1 MGAAIMPAGA
11 LAGGLT
17 GGADSILAG
26 GAAGSVLGP
35 VGIAAGLVG
44 GVLSAFGAFEGL
56 SSQSQ
61 NAAFQAQVAANSAA
75 IARTN
80 YKLQIES
87 GEETSA
93 DQEMQLR
100 SQVGTQKAGQAAS
113 GVDVNSA
120 SSTASRAGTAEVG
133 TLDVLTQ
140 RSNNARQAYG
150 YEVAA
155 TDDTAESQLLERE
168 SSQASAMAP
177 VAATGSLLS
186 SASTVGGNYGKYLQ
200 GVG

>member
-11 LAGGLT
+11 LSGGMTAGG
-17 GGADSILAG
+17 DILAG
-26 GAAGSVLGP
+26 AAAGSMFGP
-35 VGIAAGLVG
+35 IGAAVGAVGGAIAA
-44 GVLSAFGAFEGL
+44 FGQYMGMQA
-56 SSQSQ
+56 QSK
-61 NAAFQAQVAANSAA
+61 NAAFQAQVAANNAK

-93 DQEMQLR
+93 NQEMQLR
-100 SQVGTQKAGQAAS
+100 STLGTQKAGQAAS
-113 GVDVNSA
+113 GVDVNTG
-120 SSTASRAGTAEVG
+120 SSVASRAGTVQVG
-133 TLDVLTQ
+133 TLDVLTA

-155 TDDTAESQLLERE
+155 TSDTAESQLLTAE
-168 SSQASAMAP
+168 SQQAGAMAP
-177 VAATGSLLS
+177 VAAAGSLLS

-200 GVG
+200 GVS

>member
-1 MGAAIMPAGA
+1 MAITSAAAG
-11 LAGGLT
+11 
-17 GGADSILAG
+17 LAG
-26 GAAGSVLGP
+26 GA
-35 VGIAAGLVG
+35 IAAYGKY
-44 GVLSAFGAFEGL
+44 EGL
-56 SSQSQ
+56 ESQSA

-93 DQEMQLR
+93 NQEMQLR
-100 SQVGTQKAGQAAS
+100 SEVGTQKAGQAAS

-120 SSTASRAGTAEVG
+120 SSTAARAGTAEVG

-150 YEVAA
+150 YSVAA
-155 TDDTAESQLLERE
+155 TSDTAESELQMQE
-168 SSQASAMAP
+168 SQQAANAAP
-177 VAATGSLLS
+177 IEATGSMLS
-186 SASTVGGNYGKYLQ
+186 TISTVGDKYGKYLQ
-200 GVG
+200 GGS

>member
-35 VGIAAGLVG
+35 VGIAAGLIG
-44 GVLSAFGAFEGL
+44 GAISAFGAYQGMEA
-56 SSQSQ
+56 QSQ
-61 NAAFQAQVAANSAA
+61 NAAFQAAVAANSAA
-75 IARTN
+75 IARRN
-80 YKLQIES
+80 YTLQIES
-87 GEETSA
+87 GEQTAS

-100 SQVGTQKAGQAAS
+100 SQEGTQKAGQAAS
-113 GVDVNSA
+113 GIDVNSA
-120 SSTASRAGTAEVG
+120 SSTAARAGTAEVG

-150 YEVAA
+150 YSVAA
-155 TDDTAESQLLERE
+155 TGDEAEAGLLTQESQ
-168 SSQASAMAP
+168 QAANLAP

-186 SASTVGGNYGKYLQ
+186 SASTVGGNYGKYKQ